1 MKTENTLRTA
11 RNSLLCIFTA
21 LAASF
26 LVACGSDGGGGF
38 GAGGGGGGGGGD
50 PFSAYLV
57 DAPVEGAEYSG
68 PTNLVK
74 DTTRKDGEF
83 EASEGVFEFSVG
95 ATTLGSVQLDSNWAN
110 SQVTPFD
117 FIGVDRAEAI
127 TIARIVQGLDYDG
140 DPQNGISISR
150 STREGLLTVDLFAL
164 LTNEGGTEN
173 TNSIDFSVNSNLTL
187 TIPERGAA
195 EAHLVATRR
204 CLYSGG
210 YAGSYRQT
218 APSDSSSLDE
228 GILAFVVEPFAS
240 QIRGVYLSDV
250 EGEDRGTV
258 GITDSDLADI
268 SIGSA
273 ITLTALTA
281 GNELTFVSSRLATG
295 IWSQEIGGVTESG
308 TYEITLVA
316 GDPSAN
322 RRIVGVETNTV
333 GSTVTGL
340 YVLDYFASGTNS
352 YFSGQY
358 YDVEDD
364 EVSTT
369 ARLTVAGA
377 ATLWLTAET
386 TSLALT
392 LSGTSGDNTPVAVTV
407 DVVRDSAGDNYGTF
421 SGSDANNADSRLS
434 GTWCD
439 LRTPMMVSV
448 VSGGALVESLAMSH
462 SRIGGDVSAH
472 RLSRYLDS
480 GFPANTAIESVQI
493 LG

>member
-110 SQVTPFD
+110 SQVTPVD
-117 FIGVDRAEAI
+117 FLGVSRDGAI
-127 TIARIVQGLDYDG
+127 SIARIVQGLDSDG
-140 DPQNGISISR
+140 DPRNGILISQ
-150 STREGLLTVDLFAL
+150 STREGLLTVDLFAS
-164 LTNEGGTEN
+164 LTTAGEIVFSL
-173 TNSIDFSVNSNLTL
+173 NSSVTL
-187 TIPERGAA
+187 TIPAREAA
-195 EAHLVATRR
+195 SDHLFATRR
-204 CLYSGG
+204 CLFSGG
-210 YAGSYRQT
+210 YAGRYRQT
-218 APSDSSSLDE
+218 APSDSSDPLDE
-228 GILAFVVEPFAS
+228 GILAFVVEPFAGRL
-240 QIRGVYLSDV
+240 RGVYFSDV
-250 EGEDRGTV
+250 YPEDADADEIQQINV
-258 GITDSDLADI
+258 GLANIT
-268 SIGSA
+268 IGSA
-273 ITLTALTA
+273 IALTPP
-281 GNELTFVSSRLATG
+281 GNELTFVSSRLITG
-295 IWSQEIGGVTESG
+295 KWLETTVEDGTESG
-308 TYEITLVA
+308 TYELTLVA

-322 RRIVGVETNTV
+322 RRVVGVETDGNTAI
-333 GSTVTGL
+333 GL
-340 YVLDYFASGTNS
+340 YVLDYFVSDDNS
-352 YFSGQY
+352 NSEFRGQY
-358 YDVEDD
+358 YDVAGD
-364 EVSTT
+364 EVST
-369 ARLTVAGA
+369 ARLTVAGTHDIWPDVDNP
-377 ATLWLTAET
+377 TLT
-386 TSLALT
+386 LT
-392 LSGTSGDNTPVAVTV
+392 LSGTSSDDGAVAVTV
-407 DVVRDSAGDNYGTF
+407 EVVRDAADAVNNYGTF
-421 SGSDANNADSRLS
+421 RGSEVGSELSGS
-434 GTWCD
+434 WCD
-439 LRTPMMVSV
+439 LRTPMTTASV

-480 GFPANTAIESVQI
+480 GFPANTAIDGVQI

>member
-38 GAGGGGGGGGGD
+38 GAGGGGGGGGD

-173 TNSIDFSVNSNLTL
+173 TASIDFPVNSNLTL
-187 TIPERGAA
+187 TIPTRTAA
-195 EAHLVATRR
+195 SLHLSATRS

-228 GILAFVVEPFAS
+228 GILAFVVEPFANR
-240 QIRGVYLSDV
+240 IRGVYFSDV
-250 EGEDRGTV
+250 EGEDRGNV
-258 GITDSDLADI
+258 DITDGGLADI
-268 SIGSA
+268 RIGRA
-273 ITLTALTA
+273 ITLAV

-333 GSTVTGL
+333 GSTVIGL
-340 YVLDYFASGTNS
+340 YVLDYFAGTNS
-352 YFSGQY
+352 YFSGRY

-377 ATLWLTAET
+377 ATLWPTEATPRLT
-386 TSLALT
+386 LT
-392 LSGTSGDNTPVAVTV
+392 LSGTSGDNTPVAVIV
-407 DVVRDSAGDNYGTF
+407 DVVRNSAGDNYGTF
-421 SGSDANNADSRLS
+421 SGSDANNDDSVLS

-462 SRIGGDVSAH
+462 SRIGGDVSTH

-480 GFPANTAIESVQI
+480 GFPANTAIDGAQI